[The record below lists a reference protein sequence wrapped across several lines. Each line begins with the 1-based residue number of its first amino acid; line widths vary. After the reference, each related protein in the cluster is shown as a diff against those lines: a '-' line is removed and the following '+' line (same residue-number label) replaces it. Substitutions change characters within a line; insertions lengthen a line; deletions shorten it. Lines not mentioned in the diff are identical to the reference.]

1 MAIKVVVEMKAKP
14 GERDRLKHLLDALIA
29 EIGPGLKDNGWLGS
43 TLHEALDDPEVLV
56 EIADWQTAAG
66 HQAVMGDLETAEAG
80 TCGATARLTA
90 QGQSPRR
97 ALRPPKVTFS
107 PAPDHSG
114 RRVGTPAP
122 CPGRPPGSR

>member
-29 EIGPGLKDNGWLGS
+29 EIGPGLKDKGWLGS

-66 HQAVMGDLETAEAG
+66 HQAVMGDLETAEAL
-80 TCGATARLTA
+80 APVVQLLA
-90 QGQSPRR
+90 SP
-97 ALRPPKVTFS
+97 LR
-107 PAPDHSG
+107 D
-114 RRVGTPAP
+114 RVLDVH
-122 CPGRPPGSR
+122 